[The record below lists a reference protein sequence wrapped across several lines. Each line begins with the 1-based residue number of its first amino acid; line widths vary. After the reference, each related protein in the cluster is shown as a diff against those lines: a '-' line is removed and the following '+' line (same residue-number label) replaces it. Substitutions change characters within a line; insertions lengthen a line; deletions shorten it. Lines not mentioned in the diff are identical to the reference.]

1 MCRHF
6 HLDLDALPWPVSL
19 LKFNQA
25 VDTLRAGE
33 TLSANLCDAD
43 IVGNLERLMTCQ
55 PTLDFE
61 VVRTER
67 GFHVR
72 VARR

>member
-1 MCRHF
+1 MCRRF

-33 TLSANLCDAD
+33 TLSATLCDAV
-43 IVGNLERLMTCQ
+43 IVGNLELLIKRQ

-61 VVRTER
+61 AVRTER